1 MKHKKAA
8 TKRGVYRRMENCQ
21 LDGQFL
27 IFNFR
32 GSFSEGFRTSIVD
45 SEQEI
50 GGKKKC
56 CSLILLREQ
65 EILDTQTDVI
75 FC

>member
-32 GSFSEGFRTSIVD
+32 GSFSEGFRTSTVD
-45 SEQEI
+45 SGQEI
-50 GGKKKC
+50 GSKKKC
-56 CSLILLREQ
+56 CLCERE
-65 EILDTQTDVI
+65 IPDTHTDVI
-75 FC
+75 FR

>member
-1 MKHKKAA
+1 MKHRKAA
-8 TKRGVYRRMENCQ
+8 TKRGVYERTEKCQ

-27 IFNFR
+27 IFNFN

-56 CSLILLREQ
+56 CSLILLCERE
-65 EILDTQTDVI
+65 IPDTQTDVI